1 MPALNKLTDAR
12 LRSLKPGPKAKKHSD
27 GAGLYLFVSPTGAK
41 SWRVGYRL
49 HGAEQTAALG
59 LYPDVSLAEAR
70 VKRDDLKAKLR
81 AGEDPR
87 EVRTRSVPDLKTV
100 IEAYWA
106 GRDDV
111 TQGYRDSALSC
122 MARVFYPTLGRRAV
136 NTIEQDDVMAAL
148 GPFNDAKKY
157 DYVRKGRGWLS
168 QVLDYA
174 IQHKWTRHNA
184 AAGINPRRAFG
195 HKRVEHFA
203 SLRLHE
209 VGDFLRRLDLEGDL
223 LSVLACRFI
232 ALTWVRTKEARLAKF
247 SDIRDGVWT
256 IDESVMKK
264 RREHVV
270 PLSPQALAL
279 VERIR
284 ALQFGGDLLFPGDRT
299 PDRPIS
305 DSTVLALIHRMGYK
319 GKMTGHGWRSVASTW
334 ANEAG
339 YSPDAIERQLAHAPN
354 DKVRS
359 AYNRAQ
365 FLAERRE
372 MLAAWANWLDEQ
384 GAEAAPAAHP
394 STG

>member
-168 QVLDYA
+168 QVDPA
-174 IQHKWTRHNA
+174 QRRGGDQP
-184 AAGINPRRAFG
+184 AAGLRAQARRAL
-195 HKRVEHFA
+195 RVA
-203 SLRLHE
+203 PS
-209 VGDFLRRLDLEGDL
+209 
-223 LSVLACRFI
+223 
-232 ALTWVRTKEARLAKF
+232 AR
-247 SDIRDGVWT
+247 
-256 IDESVMKK
+256 
-264 RREHVV
+264 
-270 PLSPQALAL
+270 
-279 VERIR
+279 
-284 ALQFGGDLLFPGDRT
+284 GG
-299 PDRPIS
+299 
-305 DSTVLALIHRMGYK
+305 
-319 GKMTGHGWRSVASTW
+319 
-334 ANEAG
+334 
-339 YSPDAIERQLAHAPN
+339 
-354 DKVRS
+354 
-359 AYNRAQ
+359 
-365 FLAERRE
+365 
-372 MLAAWANWLDEQ
+372 
-384 GAEAAPAAHP
+384 
-394 STG
+394 